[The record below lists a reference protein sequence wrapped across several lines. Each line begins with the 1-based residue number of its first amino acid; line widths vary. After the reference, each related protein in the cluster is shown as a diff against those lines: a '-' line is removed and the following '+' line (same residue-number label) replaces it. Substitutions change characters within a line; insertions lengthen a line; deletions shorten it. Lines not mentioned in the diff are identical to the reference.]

1 MEEWLRWT
9 YANGEVVREV
19 FSRPRGRE
27 LMVVRGEWGGREGV
41 RVVVESGRWNDEG
54 GLERAARELINE
66 AAASLAGAEPVL
78 LLARLTRV
86 ALSLFPPGEVG
97 FEWGVE
103 SRGGSR
109 RVELVVKRL

>member
-27 LMVVRGEWGGREGV
+27 LMVVRGEWSGREGV

-54 GLERAARELINE
+54 GLELAARELINE
-66 AAASLAGAEPVL
+66 AASLAGAEPVL